1 MLRKTTLAVLIIM
14 IAILCSCA
22 EGETDQK
29 ISEKEM
35 VDHEQIPTS
44 QAEAEREYYIFA
56 STQMRKLSE
65 CLETISIACKNDNK
79 YALSGGIEKM
89 RQIKRDLKQRGTP
102 IFFVN
107 FKDNT
112 VKVVEE
118 WEKAYQCLQDRDD
131 AGVKEHTRKAQKLLD
146 EVVKEYNFKNKKENE
161 K

>member
-14 IAILCSCA
+14 IAILCSCDGS
-22 EGETDQK
+22 EYTQETSK
-29 ISEKEM
+29 P
-35 VDHEQIPTS
+35 EQRPTYQS
-44 QAEAEREYYIFA
+44 QAEAERDYYIFA
-56 STQMRKLSE
+56 STQMKKLSE
-65 CLETISIACKNDNK
+65 CLETISIACKTDNK

-146 EVVKEYNFKNKKENE
+146 EVVKEYNFKNKKENV

>member
-1 MLRKTTLAVLIIM
+1 MLRKTILAVLIIM
-14 IAILCSCA
+14 TAILCSCDGS
-22 EGETDQK
+22 EDTQETSK
-29 ISEKEM
+29 P
-35 VDHEQIPTS
+35 EQRPMS
-44 QAEAEREYYIFA
+44 QAEAERDYYIFA

-89 RQIKRDLKQRGTP
+89 RQIKRDLKQKGTP

-131 AGVKEHTRKAQKLLD
+131 TGVKEHTRKAQKLLD